1 MKCQSQDW
9 GRRQKLKNVDWY
21 FPIRID
27 SKNPFSNDP
36 LRRLE
41 GSPEE
46 EKKNIKQ
53 IIQDL
58 FGGLLHDAI
67 NK

>member
-46 EKKNIKQ
+46 EEKKNIK
-53 IIQDL
+53 
-58 FGGLLHDAI
+58 
-67 NK
+67 